1 MFRGQYLE
9 GGCLEQKEHCAGDLS
24 KKMEPGDEE
33 VRCHRAEDP
42 ELKAVMGVAQGRCP
56 LLAHGTVRAE
66 PGGYPGVAM
75 GTSLH
80 REA

>member
-1 MFRGQYLE
+1 
-9 GGCLEQKEHCAGDLS
+9 
-24 KKMEPGDEE
+24 MEPGDEE

-42 ELKAVMGVAQGRCP
+42 ELKAVRGVAQGRCP
-56 LLAHGTVRAE
+56 LLAHGMVRAE
-66 PGGYPGVAM
+66 PGGYPRVAM